1 MSVSDGAASQ
11 AQTRQHKPYKT
22 RSVPM
27 SRRCCEK
34 RRRSGATKRHSSFHK
49 RFQQILPLGTS
60 YRNSSCSHCSQWR
73 APSMKL
79 PNFGA
84 SVARDLLL
92 AELASQRSYG
102 RPHTRYATQAA
113 FIQAH
118 GRLKTEP
125 TPLKAS
131 EISPQI
137 LAHLPAKERDPLR
150 RAKRADKRLQ

>member
-1 MSVSDGAASQ
+1 M
-11 AQTRQHKPYKT
+11 TRAGEGKVERQ
-22 RSVPM
+22 R
-27 SRRCCEK
+27 RRCVASADKTAQAIQDKKRAHVATLLREAEK
-34 RRRSGATKRHSSFHK
+34 VRRNKRHSSFHQ

-137 LAHLPAKERDPLR
+137 LVHLPA
-150 RAKRADKRLQ
+150 